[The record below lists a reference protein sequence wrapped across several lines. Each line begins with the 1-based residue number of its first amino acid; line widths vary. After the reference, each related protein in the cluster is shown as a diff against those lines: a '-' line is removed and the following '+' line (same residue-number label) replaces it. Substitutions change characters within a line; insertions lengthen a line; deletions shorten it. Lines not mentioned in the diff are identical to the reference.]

1 MKNELIS
8 YVIDHLK
15 HFKCYPMEFEY
26 KNKIY
31 NFNQIMN
38 ILKKRKKKNI

>member
-1 MKNELIS
+1 MKKALIDF
-8 YVIDHLK
+8 VIDHLK

-31 NFNQIMN
+31 NFNEIMKVIKN
-38 ILKKRKKKNI
+38 RKGNK